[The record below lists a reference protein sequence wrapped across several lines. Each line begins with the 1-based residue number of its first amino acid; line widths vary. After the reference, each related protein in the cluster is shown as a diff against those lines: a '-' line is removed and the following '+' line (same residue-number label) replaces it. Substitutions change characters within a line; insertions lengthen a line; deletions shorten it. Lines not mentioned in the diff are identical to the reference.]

1 MFLIGATHGFAG
13 TASLMVVVPFAI
25 TGSILTA
32 AVYLVVF
39 GIGTILAMGMLA
51 FIIGKA
57 ALSIKAR
64 NALPWVQAV
73 AGVVSLCVGLVWIGH
88 EVLR

>member
-25 TGSILTA
+25 TGSIFTA

-51 FIIGKA
+51 FILGKA
-57 ALSIKAR
+57 ALSIKTR
-64 NALPWVQAV
+64 NALPWVQAG
-73 AGVVSLCVGLVWIGH
+73 AGAVSLCVGLVWIGH
-88 EVLR
+88 EVIW